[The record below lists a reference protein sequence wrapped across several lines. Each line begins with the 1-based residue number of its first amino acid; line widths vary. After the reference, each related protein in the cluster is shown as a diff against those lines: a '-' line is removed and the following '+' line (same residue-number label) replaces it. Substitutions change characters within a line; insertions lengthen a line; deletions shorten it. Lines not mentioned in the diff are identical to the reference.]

1 MHHGNVA
8 TVTKQKAFNKAMIT
22 PFTEIIFIDEAT
34 DSTLDMDDWKILTQG
49 GFSAHD
55 VKYQTAKPFINR
67 CPMLITSQ
75 RRLKI
80 GPLDQPAMDR
90 RLTTYE
96 FKRLSNPD
104 KNAAAWLKK
113 HAMDCLV
120 WAAEKARECGRF
132 AADQE
137 ENDEERFH
145 VEDGVLEEPEK
156 EEIRSLHLDEVLN
169 QRSCTNSDENSQDVP
184 EVVPDDS
191 DSSQD
196 QAIAALRRVMDK
208 SS

>member
-1 MHHGNVA
+1 MPTAEKQVCFFPILGLVHHGNVA
-8 TVTKQKAFNKAMIT
+8 TVTKQKAFNKATIT

-34 DSTLDMDDWKILTQG
+34 ESTHDMDDWKILTQG

-55 VKYQTAKPFINR
+55 VKYQTAKPFISR

-75 RRLKI
+75 RRLKF

-137 ENDEERFH
+137 ENDERFH
-145 VEDGVLEEPEK
+145 VEGGVLEEPEK
-156 EEIRSLHLDEVLN
+156 EIRSLCLG
-169 QRSCTNSDENSQDVP
+169 RSAQPT
-184 EVVPDDS
+184 
-191 DSSQD
+191 
-196 QAIAALRRVMDK
+196 
-208 SS
+208 